1 MILEGN
7 ARGYGAEL
15 ARHLMN
21 LVDNDHVSVHMIEGF
36 IADNLA
42 GAFAEAE
49 AISQATQCQKYLFS
63 LSLNPPLNAS
73 VSEAEFEAAIAQA
86 EECLGLKGQPRA
98 VVFHEKNGRRHA
110 HVVWSRIDTAE
121 MKAINLPHFKRKLMA
136 LSREI
141 YLKHSWEMP
150 DGFRDVDKRD
160 PHRYSREEAGQA
172 KRAKREAAALKRMFA
187 ECWAVSDTGAAFAAA
202 LKDNGYVLAR
212 GDRRGLVAV
221 DADGKIW
228 SLSRWCGVKTRELRQ
243 RLGKLEHLPDAEQAR
258 LLAQDLAEPAHVQPD
273 PQREARLKE
282 LVTQQR
288 QERADLIE
296 AQKVRLA
303 AELRARPK
311 GLRKAFLWVTG
322 QHERY
327 IARCEEDARLAKAR
341 DAAERQAMID
351 RHIAARRA
359 FERDMGLS
367 RLHHAAARPDARQR
381 LTEQD
386 RRDGPS
392 KAEVRANPACVLEAI
407 SHHKAAFSRADVMR
421 ALADHIDDPAALSKA
436 TATALS
442 SNNLVRLP
450 SDGVPRYTTRDYQA
464 AETRLRTSAAGL
476 AKSKGVAVSHSNIA
490 AALTAQN
497 KAMTRAFGGQL
508 SDEQTDAIR
517 HVLGKEHLAQ
527 VVGLAGA
534 GKSTML
540 ATAADAWQR
549 QGIKVHGA
557 ALAGKAAEGLKESSG
572 IQSGTLAAL
581 ELSWQNG
588 HTPIERGDVL
598 VIDEAG
604 MLGTRQLSR
613 VTAKCQEL
621 GAKLVLVGDPDQL
634 QPIEAGTPFRDMVDL
649 HGVAKLIE
657 IHRQRDAWQKQASRD
672 LAEGRTDQALKAYK
686 DRHALKRS
694 GDVSEAIE
702 ALVEQYAM
710 DCMAEDKG
718 GTRLAFAHRRKDVHA
733 LNQGIRKALRGENAE
748 QDVMLSTATGKRAF
762 APGDRIVF
770 GRNDKE
776 LGVKNGMLGTVEV
789 ARDGKMRVALD
800 GDTERRVSFNPRSYQ
815 HFDHGYAVTIHKSQG
830 ATVDAAY
837 VLASRSMD
845 KHLAYV
851 AMTRHRDKLQIY
863 TAREDQPQ
871 WMRHLDRDLRHAPS
885 RANPSRHGPSL
896 G

>member
-15 ARHLMN
+15 ARHLLN
-21 LVDNDHVSVHMIEGF
+21 SVDNDHVSVHMLDGF
-36 IADNLA
+36 IADDLV

-49 AISQATQCQKYLFS
+49 AISQATQCRKYLFS
-63 LSLNPPLNAS
+63 LSLNPPADAS
-73 VSEAEFEAAIAQA
+73 VSEAEFEAVIAQA
-86 EECLGLKGQPRA
+86 EERLVLKGQPRA

-110 HVVWSRIDTAE
+110 HVVWSRIDAIE
-121 MKAINLPHFKRKLMA
+121 MKAINLPHFKRKLTA

-141 YLKHSWEMP
+141 YLEYGWEMP
-150 DGFRDVDKRD
+150 DGFRDADKRD

-172 KRAKREAAALKRMFA
+172 KRAKRDAAALKRIFA
-187 ECWAVSDTGAAFAAA
+187 RCWAVSDTGAAFTAA

-212 GDRRGLVAV
+212 GDRCGFVAV
-221 DADGKIW
+221 DADGKVW
-228 SLSRWCGVKTRELRQ
+228 SLSRWCGVKTRELRE
-243 RLGKLEHLPDAEQAR
+243 RLGKLEDLPDVERAR
-258 LLAQDLAEPAHVQPD
+258 LLAKDLRAPERVESD
-273 PQREARLKE
+273 LQREARLKE
-282 LVTQQR
+282 LVAQQR

-296 AQKVRLA
+296 AQKTRLV

-311 GLRKAFLWVTG
+311 GLRKAFLWVAG

-327 IARCEEDARLAKAR
+327 ISRCEDEARLAKAR
-341 DAAERQAMID
+341 DASERQAMID
-351 RHIAARRA
+351 RHIAAHRA
-359 FERDMGLS
+359 FEREIGLS
-367 RLHHAAARPDARQR
+367 RLHHATARQDARQR

-407 SHHKAAFSRADVMR
+407 SHHKASFSRADVMR
-421 ALADHIDDPAALSKA
+421 ALADHIEDPAALSKA

-442 SNNLVRLP
+442 SDRLAQLP

-464 AETRLRTSAAGL
+464 AETRLRTAAAGL
-476 AKSKGVAVSHSNIA
+476 ANSEGTAVSHSKIA
-490 AALTAQN
+490 AAMTAQN
-497 KAMTRAFGGQL
+497 KAMKRAFDGCL
-508 SDEQTDAIR
+508 SKEQSDAIR
-517 HVLGKEHLAQ
+517 HVLGKEQFAQ

-557 ALAGKAAEGLKESSG
+557 ALAGKATEGLQTSSG
-572 IQSGTLAAL
+572 IKSRTLAAL

-588 HTPIERGDVL
+588 HTPIARGDVL

-613 VTAKCQEL
+613 VTAKCQEI
-621 GAKLVLVGDPDQL
+621 GAKLVLVGDPEQL
-634 QPIEAGTPFRDMVDL
+634 QPIEAGTPFRDLVDF
-649 HGVAKLIE
+649 HGAARLTE
-657 IHRQRDAWQKQASRD
+657 IHRQREDWQKLASRD
-672 LAEGRTDQALKAYK
+672 LAEGRTNQALKAYK
-686 DRHALKRS
+686 DRHALKQS
-694 GDVSEAIE
+694 GDVSEAME

-710 DCMAEDKG
+710 DSMADDKG

-733 LNQGIRKALRGENAE
+733 LNQGIRKALRGEDTE
-748 QDVMLSTATGKRAF
+748 RDVMFTTATGRRAF
-762 APGDRIVF
+762 APDDRIVF

-776 LGVKNGMLGTVEV
+776 LGVKNGMLGTVET
-789 ARDGKMRVALD
+789 ASDGKLRVALD
-800 GDTERRVSFNPRSYQ
+800 GDTQRRVSFNPRSYQ

-851 AMTRHRDKLQIY
+851 AMTRHRDRLQIY
-863 TAREDQPQ
+863 TAREDQPR
-871 WMRHLDRDLRHAPS
+871 WMRAVDRDRRHAPS
-885 RANPSRHGPSL
+885 RAGPSRSGPSL